1 MHLIQP
7 PLGGCVLKP
16 KPTAANRPERYPA
29 AFRRLCVETVTS
41 RDFKTGAIT
50 QPPLGGCVLKPPLC
64 PPNPRPAASRL

>member
-29 AFRRLCVETVTS
+29 AFRRLCVETASLPAESTPS
-41 RDFKTGAIT
+41 C
-50 QPPLGGCVLKPPLC
+50 QPPLGGCVLKL
-64 PPNPRPAASRL
+64 RILGIGFFVRASRL